1 MAGNDGAAVT
11 SPMHG
16 VVLRVVVK
24 PGQAVSAGDLLMVIE
39 AMKMENEV
47 VAHRAGTV
55 TSVAARAGDTVEVGI
70 VLATI
75 EAPAAG

>member
-1 MAGNDGAAVT
+1 
-11 SPMHG
+11 MHG
-16 VVLRVVVK
+16 MVLRVAVK

-47 VAHRAGTV
+47 VAHRAGTIASV
-55 TSVAARAGDTVEVGI
+55 TATTGDTVEVGT

-75 EAPAAG
+75 E

>member
-1 MAGNDGAAVT
+1 
-11 SPMHG
+11 MHG

-55 TSVAARAGDTVEVGI
+55 TSVNAAAGDSVEVGA

-75 EAPAAG
+75 ASPAHG